1 MGTMAVLHESEIA
14 EYLGR
19 LEGWQHHNTEI
30 VRQFEFKDF
39 AEAMVFV
46 NSVAELAERVGHHPD
61 IAITWNKV
69 LLTLAT
75 HSEGGITEKDI
86 DLAGRIDELT

>member
-1 MGTMAVLHESEIA
+1 MVVLNVSEIT
-14 EYLGR
+14 EHLGR
-19 LEGWQHHNTEI
+19 LKGWQHHNTEI

-39 AEAMVFV
+39 AGAMSFV
-46 NSVAELAERVGHHPD
+46 NRVAELAERVGHHPD